1 MNVRRGVA
9 PLVALVA
16 PLVALVVLSSLA
28 YGWPRR
34 PWVTVARPRATERPN
49 KIDNLKFPTALPP
62 GVTPE
67 MAAELAPV
75 AFYTQFLA
83 FRGATLDKSGGVL
96 IVGGSTRGPFPT
108 GGAAACKIALPEH
121 ADRVSLHISNGHH
134 WGKGV
139 HSAAR
144 GGTLKIYMNDRLVHT
159 IVADT
164 RGLYGDYWPRRFP
177 AGSNAYHVAE
187 IDLEKMGVQGPWVIV
202 KLVAGAST
210 CMDVESV
217 RLLSVEAK

>member
-9 PLVALVA
+9 PW
-16 PLVALVVLSSLA
+16 VALVVLCTVA

-34 PWVTVARPRATERPN
+34 PWVTAARPTATERPN

-83 FRGATLDKSGGVL
+83 FRGATVDKSGGVL
-96 IVGGSTRGPFPT
+96 IVGGSTRGPFT
-108 GGAAACKIALPEH
+108 SGGAAACKIALPEN
-121 ADRVSLHISNGHH
+121 ADRVSLHVSNGRH

-139 HSAAR
+139 HSGTR
-144 GGTLKIYMNDRLVHT
+144 GGTLKIYMNDQLVHT

-177 AGSNAYHVAE
+177 AGSNAYHVPE
-187 IDLEKMGVQGPWVIV
+187 IDLEKMGVRGPWVIV
-202 KLVAGAST
+202 KLVAGAGT

-217 RLLSVEAK
+217 RVLPVEAK